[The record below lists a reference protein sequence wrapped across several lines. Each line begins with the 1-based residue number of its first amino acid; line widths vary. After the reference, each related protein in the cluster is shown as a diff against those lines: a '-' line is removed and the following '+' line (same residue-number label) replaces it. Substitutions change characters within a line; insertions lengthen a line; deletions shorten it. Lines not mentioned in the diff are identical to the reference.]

1 MNVWWSLVFLVSVL
15 YNMLYV
21 PYVIGFGPEFKGGL
35 IAIDI
40 LVVAI
45 TVADSILR
53 SKLASR
59 K

>member
-1 MNVWWSLVFLVSVL
+1 VNVWWSLIFLLSVL

-21 PYVIGFGPEFKGGL
+21 PYAIGFESEFKGAF

-40 LVVAI
+40 LIVAI
-45 TVADSILR
+45 TATDSVLR
-53 SKLASR
+53 SKLASE

>member
-1 MNVWWSLVFLVSVL
+1 
-15 YNMLYV
+15 MLYV